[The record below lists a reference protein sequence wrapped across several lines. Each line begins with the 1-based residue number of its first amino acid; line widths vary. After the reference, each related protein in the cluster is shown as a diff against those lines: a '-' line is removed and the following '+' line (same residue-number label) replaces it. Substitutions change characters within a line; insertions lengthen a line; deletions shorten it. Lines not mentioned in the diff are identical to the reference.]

1 MMTLYVFRERIR
13 SLYQKYEL
21 YLEPIIKFILG
32 FVVFTLI
39 NKSIGFDTRL
49 TRFPVVLILSLLS
62 AFIPSSVL
70 VLLAAGVS
78 FAHVYS
84 VSKILSMIVVL
95 IMLIL
100 YLLFIRLTPK
110 LGVVVLA
117 MPILFLLKIP
127 YTIPL
132 LLGVVATPMSA
143 LAAGCGVIVYYLLA
157 VIKDAASVQVSVSLE
172 DALQLY
178 KYVCDSLLNNK
189 QMLMTIVIF
198 TVVICIIYVIRKLKI
213 DYAYEIAIVTG
224 AVACILCLLIS
235 DLKLDVSEQIVSMIV
250 GTICSAVI
258 VYVILF
264 FKQALDYTGVEYTQ
278 FEDDDYMYYVKAV
291 PKINVTTPQKNV
303 KRINPQKTMNIKEE
317 ISHNRKEYDDRYE
330 DEYDDS
336 DDTGEIFDN
345 NRD

>member
-62 AFIPSSVL
+62 AFVPSSVL

-78 FAHVYS
+78 FVHVYG
-84 VSKILSMIVVL
+84 VSKILSVIVVL
-95 IMLIL
+95 IMLVL
-100 YLLFIRLTPK
+100 YLFFIRLTPK
-110 LGVVVLA
+110 LGIVVVA
-117 MPILFLLKIP
+117 MPILFILKIP

-132 LLGVVATPMSA
+132 LLGVVATPISA

-172 DALQLY
+172 DTLQLY

-189 QMLMTIVIF
+189 QMLMTILIF
-198 TVVICIIYVIRKLKI
+198 AVVICIMYVIRKLKI

-224 AVACILCLLIS
+224 AVVCILCFLIS

-258 VYVILF
+258 VYIILF

-317 ISHNRKEYDDRYE
+317 ISHNRKEYDDQYD

-336 DDTGEIFDN
+336 DDTGEIFDD
-345 NRD
+345 RD

>member
-1 MMTLYVFRERIR
+1 MMTLYEFRERIR

-49 TRFPVVLILSLLS
+49 TKFPVVLILSLLS
-62 AFIPSSVL
+62 AFIPSSLL

-78 FAHVYS
+78 FAHVYN
-84 VSKILSMIVVL
+84 VSKILSIIVVL

-100 YLLFIRLTPK
+100 YLFFIRLTPK
-110 LGVVVLA
+110 LGIVVLA
-117 MPILFLLKIP
+117 IPILFVIKIP
-127 YTIPL
+127 YIVPL
-132 LLGVVATPMSA
+132 LLGVVATPMAA
-143 LAAGCGVIVYYLLA
+143 LATGCGVVVYYLLA
-157 VIKDAASVQVSVSLE
+157 VIKDAASVQVSVNLE

-178 KYVCDSLLNNK
+178 KYVCDSLLKNK
-189 QMLMTIVIF
+189 QMFMTIAIFAIVIGV
-198 TVVICIIYVIRKLKI
+198 TYLIRKLKI

-224 AVACILCLLIS
+224 TVTCILCFLIS
-235 DLKLDVSEQIVSMIV
+235 DLTLDVSEQIIAMIV
-250 GTICSAVI
+250 GSIGSAVI

-278 FEDDDYMYYVKAV
+278 FEDDDYLYYVKAV

-303 KRINPQKTMNIKEE
+303 KRINPQKSMNIKEE
-317 ISHNRKEYDDRYE
+317 MSYNRREYDSQYD

-336 DDTGEIFDN
+336 DDTGEVYDD
-345 NRD
+345 RD

>member
-62 AFIPSSVL
+62 AFVPSSVL

-78 FAHVYS
+78 FVHVYG
-84 VSKILSMIVVL
+84 VSKILSVIVVL
-95 IMLIL
+95 IMLVL
-100 YLLFIRLTPK
+100 YLFFIRLTPK
-110 LGVVVLA
+110 LGIVVLA
-117 MPILFLLKIP
+117 MPILFILKIP

-132 LLGVVATPMSA
+132 LLGVVATPISA

-172 DALQLY
+172 DTLQLY

-189 QMLMTIVIF
+189 QMLMTILIF
-198 TVVICIIYVIRKLKI
+198 AVVICIMYVIRKLKI

-224 AVACILCLLIS
+224 AVVCILCFLIS

-258 VYVILF
+258 VYIILF

-317 ISHNRKEYDDRYE
+317 ISHNRKEYDDQYD

-336 DDTGEIFDN
+336 DDTGEIFDD
-345 NRD
+345 RD